1 MEIYL
6 EIYYINKKLRC
17 FNESMNTKRKKRVG
31 IRTESKKENLEEK
44 NALIPFYLGSD
55 LYNEIGRHVKRK

>member
-1 MEIYL
+1 
-6 EIYYINKKLRC
+6 
-17 FNESMNTKRKKRVG
+17 MNTKRKKRVG